1 MSKRTPIRC
10 GIFAMCCLA
19 GALVTGASAMA
30 RPGASPAGPGNSCR
44 GAGMPPHC
52 PDRGMPAEIR
62 AQLALLRNASS
73 AFFSF
78 DVAQS
83 AGWFAQLSD
92 CVESPAGG
100 MGYHYGNPDQL
111 ANEGNLSLLRPE
123 VLVYVPMEDGSMRF
137 GAVEYIIAA
146 ADWPH
151 VEPPEFMGQQ
161 LGYNPHL
168 DIWALHVW
176 IGIDNPAGIFA
187 DFNPEVSCEFAP
199 EP

>member
-1 MSKRTPIRC
+1 MKTRTPIR
-10 GIFAMCCLA
+10 GGMLAVCCLA
-19 GALVTGASAMA
+19 GALLTGASAMA
-30 RPGASPAGPGNSCR
+30 KPSAKPGGPGNSCR

-62 AQLALLRNASS
+62 AQLALLRNATN
-73 AFFSF
+73 AFYSF
-78 DVAQS
+78 DVAKA
-83 AGWFAQLSD
+83 AGWAAPLSA

-100 MGYHYGNPDQL
+100 MGFHYGNPDQL
-111 ANEGNLSLLRPE
+111 ANDGSLSLLRPE
-123 VLVYVPMEDGSMRF
+123 ALVYVPLEDGSMQF

-146 ADWPH
+146 ADWPYA
-151 VEPPEFMGQQ
+151 EPPEFMGQQ
-161 LGYNPHL
+161 LGYLGHL

-187 DFNPEVSCEFAP
+187 DFNPDVSCEFAP